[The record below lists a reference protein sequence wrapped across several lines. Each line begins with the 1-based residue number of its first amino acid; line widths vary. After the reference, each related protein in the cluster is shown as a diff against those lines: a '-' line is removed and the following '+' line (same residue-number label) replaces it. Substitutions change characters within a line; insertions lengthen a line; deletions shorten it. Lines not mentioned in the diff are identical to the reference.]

1 MPLLIY
7 KTRILSLKD
16 IEARL
21 EPPFGGGGEES
32 VYLLKYSIIS
42 RKKKVVFSL
51 AWKTPWMEEPG
62 GLQSM
67 GSGRVRHD

>member
-42 RKKKVVFSL
+42 RKKKVVFTKLRSCFL
-51 AWKTPWMEEPG
+51 
-62 GLQSM
+62 SM
-67 GSGRVRHD
+67 QMML

>member
-21 EPPFGGGGEES
+21 EPPFGGGGES
-32 VYLLKYSIIS
+32 VYLLKYSIIIS
-42 RKKKVVFSL
+42 RKKKVVFTKLRSCFL
-51 AWKTPWMEEPG
+51 
-62 GLQSM
+62 SM
-67 GSGRVRHD
+67 QMML